1 MLSGG
6 QKKRTRVAG
15 DEELCTGYQHYWEVK
30 LTRPVYGTDVMIGIA
45 TKAGEEE
52 LERVHPL
59 LALGLGTNRSKWKRQ
74 PIITKRVAYLSKL
87 HGVFCELLYSPALRQ
102 GWSLLGALMNFLCN
116 W

>member
-1 MLSGG
+1 
-6 QKKRTRVAG
+6 
-15 DEELCTGYQHYWEVK
+15 
-30 LTRPVYGTDVMIGIA
+30 MIGIA

-52 LERVHPL
+52 LEWVHPL
-59 LALGLGTNRSKWKRQ
+59 LALGLRANRSKWKRQ
-74 PIITKRVAYLSKL
+74 PVVFTIITERVAYLSKL